1 MKKKFNVEGM
11 TCSACS
17 AHVDKAVRK
26 LNGVNNCNVNLLS
39 NTMEVEFDDNVLKT
53 DDIIESVKKAGY
65 KAYINKEKISKKKDF
80 ALIKLIICFS
90 LLAVLM
96 YITMGHM
103 IGLKLPS
110 FLNGTLNAVK
120 YALAQLILVIP
131 ILIIYNHFFVSGYKK
146 LFKLAPNMDSLI
158 AVGATASITT
168 SSSLIKT
175 LAVFGA
181 RPINLVIALVVFFFD
196 ILSKYLPKLTNVK
209 IIPADSKYKLCRYS
223 STN

>member
-1 MKKKFNVEGM
+1 MKQKFNVEGM

-39 NTMEVEFDDNVLKT
+39 NTMEVEFDDNTLRI
-53 DDIIESVKKAGY
+53 DDIIETVKKVGY

-96 YITMGHM
+96 YMTMGQM

-110 FLNGTLNAVK
+110 FLSGTLNAVK

-158 AVGATASITT
+158 AVGATASIIYGIFAVVRM
-168 SSSLIKT
+168 IKG
-175 LAVFGA
+175 LNSGDFQLVDEY
-181 RPINLVIALVVFFFD
+181 RHNLYF
-196 ILSKYLPKLTNVK
+196 
-209 IIPADSKYKLCRYS
+209 
-223 STN
+223 